1 MGTTALPVCWSSHC
15 WPLKSTSWMLGGFSL
30 VTVCSP
36 CICFPLHGTRRGE
49 RYGESDVGISAAVTI
64 LPVTGSAHRIGSC
77 PGSCPHQ
84 AVTKEAFPGPSL
96 ARCHCYYYFQ
106 IRGSHRS
113 RACLYILHPAYP
125 SLEPVPMP
133 PRHGKSWF
141 PGTTSREPPICYA
154 VAELSPPLLCR

>member
-1 MGTTALPVCWSSHC
+1 
-15 WPLKSTSWMLGGFSL
+15 MLASEKHRLDVRGLLLGDCLLILYLFS
-30 VTVCSP
+30 P
-36 CICFPLHGTRRGE
+36 AWNEERGCP
-49 RYGESDVGISAAVTI
+49 ESDVDISEAVTI

-96 ARCHCYYYFQ
+96 ARW
-106 IRGSHRS
+106 S

-133 PRHGKSWF
+133 VPHGKSWF
-141 PGTTSREPPICYA
+141 PGTTSREASNLLCCS
-154 VAELSPPLLCR
+154 LFPPLLCK

>member
-1 MGTTALPVCWSSHC
+1 
-15 WPLKSTSWMLGGFSL
+15 MLASEKHELDVRWLLLGDCLLTLYLFS
-30 VTVCSP
+30 P
-36 CICFPLHGTRRGE
+36 AWNEERG
-49 RYGESDVGISAAVTI
+49 YGESDVDISAAVTI

-113 RACLYILHPAYP
+113 RACLCILHPAYP
-125 SLEPVPMP
+125 SLEPVLMP
-133 PRHGKSWF
+133 PPHGKSWF
-141 PGTTSREPPICYA
+141 PGTTLQGPPICYA
-154 VAELSPPLLCR
+154 AAELSPPLLCR

>member
-1 MGTTALPVCWSSHC
+1 
-15 WPLKSTSWMLGGFSL
+15 MLASEKHELDVRWLLLGDCLLTLYLFS
-30 VTVCSP
+30 P
-36 CICFPLHGTRRGE
+36 AWNEERG
-49 RYGESDVGISAAVTI
+49 YGESDVDISAAVTI

-106 IRGSHRS
+106 ICGSHRS
-113 RACLYILHPAYP
+113 RACLCILHPAYP

-133 PRHGKSWF
+133 PPW
-141 PGTTSREPPICYA
+141 E
-154 VAELSPPLLCR
+154 ELVSGDYVTRASNLLCCSRALSSFALQVARYQCG